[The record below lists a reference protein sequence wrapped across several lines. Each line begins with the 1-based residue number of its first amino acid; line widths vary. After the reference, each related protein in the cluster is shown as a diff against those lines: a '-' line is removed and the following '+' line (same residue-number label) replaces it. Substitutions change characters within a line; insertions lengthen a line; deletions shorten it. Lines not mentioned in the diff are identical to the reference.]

1 MDIAKIAATYFP
13 DVPDYKDD
21 IGDRQEAGW
30 VSDVPAEPVFVEPG
44 IRTSGDLHSC
54 VWLVDAPGAMGKSM
68 YAKALA
74 RQCGAIYVNLA
85 DSVTIGSGFVTDALD
100 NLNLLQ
106 YRMGRLAL
114 VFDALDEAFL
124 RVSFESRM
132 HFFANLLKNL
142 RNNAYPA
149 VIFGRK
155 AAIMEA
161 RLILEEEEKVKPAGI
176 SLEYFTPDQAL
187 TLVEKLVAHGGGDEA
202 DCVAYPQRHHSI
214 FSEKA
219 ARMLSMLGQA
229 AVVPDENFSG
239 YAPVL
244 EAVAAFFRENPNY
257 SSIHL
262 EEFTG
267 DRVLLD
273 ICDHILKR
281 EQKKLLDQLG
291 LTVTEHP
298 WLYDACQ
305 QMQALA
311 WISADEDARRVHFD
325 CGDLRENLRDAFT
338 RCAREFI
345 EQHPFLEDGTKPA
358 NAVFAA
364 AIQSYG
370 LKYGDIG
377 DLVLGNTAPSPLLNK
392 FYFNDAAMYG
402 EKGDP
407 AQGVPPFHVEAL
419 LGSCQALADGD
430 GTIVFNMSQ
439 DEEND
444 APEVRISHIAGEEEK
459 VLSTFKAEA
468 GKRFIFNQPAVSW
481 IINGPGLDISFN
493 ARSVFSMRLP
503 VDIDVKEL
511 RFNSPELLLIGDGMA
526 SFVAEHCDTN
536 LSSIRY
542 LGSTEV
548 LADWPGPVGH
558 PWARAGQPPARKKE
572 PTRDQKKAFFSFC
585 RLIRAFRSH
594 SRGNLARFD
603 AKIDHARMLKNHG
616 DVILEW
622 LKSQAVI
629 VHDEDR
635 MYILFPKKLAET
647 TGAHYVAVINYEET
661 PELWNIIL
669 KLVP

>member
-1 MDIAKIAATYFP
+1 MDIAKIAATYFRN
-13 DVPDYKDD
+13 VPDYKEA
-21 IGDRQEAGW
+21 IGAQSEAGW
-30 VSDVPAEPVFVEPG
+30 MPDLPAEPCFVEPG
-44 IRTSGDLHSC
+44 IHISGDLHAP
-54 VWLVDAPGAMGKSM
+54 VWLVNAPGAMGKSM

-74 RQCGAIYVNLA
+74 RRCGAIYVNLA

-106 YRMGRLAL
+106 YRRGKLAL

-124 RVSFESRM
+124 RVSFESRI

-142 RNNAYPA
+142 KNNAYPA

-161 RLILEEEEKVKPAGI
+161 RLILEEEEKVIPAGI
-176 SLEYFTPDQAL
+176 SLEYFTQEQAL
-187 TLVEKLVAHGGGDEA
+187 GLVEKLVANGGETDA
-202 DCVAYPQRHHSI
+202 KNLRKYHSI
-214 FSEKA
+214 FQEKA
-219 ARMLSMLGQA
+219 GTMLGLLAQA
-229 AVVPDENFSG
+229 AGGPDENFSG

-257 SSIHL
+257 SSINL
-262 EEFTG
+262 NAFTG
-267 DRVLLD
+267 DSVLLD

-281 EQKKLLDQLG
+281 EQRKLLEQLD
-291 LTVTEHP
+291 LTVADFP
-298 WLYDACQ
+298 RLYDARQ

-325 CGDLRENLRDAFT
+325 CSDLKENLRDAFM

-377 DLVLGNTAPSPLLNK
+377 DLVLSNTDPSPLLNK
-392 FYFNDAAMYG
+392 FYFNDGPMYG

-407 AQGVPPFHVEAL
+407 AQKVPPFHVGAL
-419 LGSCQALADGD
+419 LASCQALANGD
-430 GTIVFNMSQ
+430 ETIVFTMSQ
-439 DEEND
+439 DEEED
-444 APEVRISHIAGEEEK
+444 APEVSISHIAGEEEK
-459 VLSTFKAEA
+459 ILSTFGVAP
-468 GKRFIFNQPAVSW
+468 GKRFIFNQPSVSW

-493 ARSVFSMRLP
+493 AGSVFSMRLP

-511 RFNSPELLLIGDGMA
+511 RFNSPELLLIGEGMA
-526 SFVAEHCDTN
+526 SFVAERCDTE

-585 RLIRAFRSH
+585 RLVRAFRSH

-622 LKSQAVI
+622 LKAKDVI

-635 MYILFPKKLAET
+635 MYILYPKKLAET

-661 PELWNIIL
+661 PELWNMIL
-669 KLVP
+669 RLVP